1 MAAVSILSGFDR
13 LRQAEVS
20 DWLAVGVAV
29 TLPWSTTATG
39 ILIALWLIVL
49 LVTLD
54 VASLRRELKTAAGFL
69 PVLLWVLAAVGM
81 LWADV
86 SFTERFA
93 GLGKFH
99 RLLVIPLLLM
109 QFRSSER
116 GIWALYG
123 FFASVVALL
132 LVSWGLALIPGL
144 PWRGVREV
152 GVPVKDYIFQS
163 GNFVICA
170 FAILGVAAELTR
182 MQRWGPAAALVA
194 LAVLSFANLFFVI
207 TSRTALLDIPVLLL
221 LLGWREFGWKG
232 LLGTAFLACIVG
244 VAVWLVSPYIQD
256 RITRSVHELQA
267 YRTSD
272 AANPTGLHVEF
283 LRKSLA
289 FIETA
294 PIIGH
299 GTGSIPEQFRNAAVG
314 ETGAASE
321 LSANPHNQ
329 AFAVGIQLGLIGVA
343 VLVAMWIAHL
353 LLFRG
358 GGLTAWFGT
367 IVVVENIVSSPF
379 NSHLFDFTAGWLY
392 VFGVGVIGGMVLRQR
407 ASAPTSGRDAAM
419 RRT

>member
-1 MAAVSILSGFDR
+1 MTAVSITSGVDR
-13 LRQAEVS
+13 LRRVQVA
-20 DWLAVGVAV
+20 DWLAIAVAV

-39 ILIALWLIVL
+39 ILIALWLIVV

-54 VASLRRELKTAAGFL
+54 AASLRRELKTAAGFL
-69 PVLLWVLAAVGM
+69 PVLLWLLAALGM
-81 LWADV
+81 MWADV
-86 SFTERFA
+86 SFTERLA

-116 GIWALYG
+116 GPWVLYG

-144 PWRGVREV
+144 PWRGVRSV

-163 GNFVICA
+163 GSFVICA
-170 FAILGVAAELTR
+170 FALLGGAAEFAR
-182 MQRWGPAAALVA
+182 MQRWGPAAGLVA
-194 LAVLSFANLFFVI
+194 LALLFFANMFFVV

-232 LLGTAFLACIVG
+232 LLGTACLACIVG
-244 VAVWLVSPYIQD
+244 ATVWLGSPYMHE
-256 RITRSVHELQA
+256 RMNRSMHELQD

-272 AANPTGLHVEF
+272 AVNPTGLHIEF
-283 LRKSLA
+283 LRKSLS
-289 FIETA
+289 FVETA

-299 GTGSIPEQFRNAAVG
+299 GTGSIPEEFRNSAVG
-314 ETGAASE
+314 KTGAASE

-343 VLVAMWIAHL
+343 VLLAMWTAHI
-353 LLFRG
+353 LLFRR

-407 ASAPTSGRDAAM
+407 GGT
-419 RRT
+419 

>member
-1 MAAVSILSGFDR
+1 MAAVSILPSLDR
-13 LRQAEVS
+13 LRQAEVA
-20 DWLAVGVAV
+20 DWLAVAVAV
-29 TLPWSTTATG
+29 TLPWSTTATS
-39 ILIALWLIVL
+39 ILIALWLLVV

-54 VASLRRELKTAAGFL
+54 VASLRRELATAAGFL
-69 PVLLWVLAAVGM
+69 PVLLWLLAAVGM

-86 SFTERFA
+86 GFTERLA

-109 QFRSSER
+109 QFRRSER
-116 GIWALYG
+116 GVWVLYG
-123 FFASVVALL
+123 FFASVVVVLF
-132 LVSWGLALIPGL
+132 VSWGLALIPGL
-144 PWRGVREV
+144 PWRGVKEEV

-170 FAILGVAAELTR
+170 FALLGGAAELART
-182 MQRWGPAAALVA
+182 QRWGPAAGLVA
-194 LAVLSFANLFFVI
+194 LALLFFANLFFVV
-207 TSRTALLDIPVLLL
+207 TSRTALLDAPVLLL
-221 LLGWREFGWKG
+221 LLGWRELGWKG
-232 LLGTAFLACIVG
+232 LFGTGFLACIVG
-244 VAVWLVSPYIQD
+244 AAVWLGSPYMQE
-256 RITRSVHELQA
+256 RMAKSLHELRA

-272 AANPTGLHVEF
+272 AVNPTGLHIEF
-283 LRKSLA
+283 LRKSRA
-289 FIETA
+289 FVETA

-299 GTGSIPEQFRNAAVG
+299 GTGSIPEEFRKSAVG

-329 AFAVGIQLGLIGVA
+329 AFAVGIQLGLMGVA

-353 LLFRG
+353 LLFRDS
-358 GGLTAWFGT
+358 GLTAWFGT

-407 ASAPTSGRDAAM
+407 ASA
-419 RRT
+419 